1 MKKIIYLF
9 TVSVLSVLF
18 TACDVLD
25 LKPEDYYASG
35 NFWQNEAQ
43 VDAFALGLHAGLRN
57 SYQNMMFTLGEAR
70 GGTQKNG
77 TTFQNSSIDMSSP
90 IKNNS
95 FTKDNT
101 GISSWYGLY
110 GNILQINHFI
120 EQLENGTTF
129 LSTNQRNYY
138 LGQAYGLRAF
148 YYFYLYRTFGGVP
161 IIKEVKVLQG
171 QVVAK
176 NLYTPR
182 SSAKETFDFI
192 KDDINKSEASFGTQT
207 NIKNN
212 KGQWSYYATKML
224 KGEIY
229 LWSAKVTTGNQTPAA
244 SDIQT
249 AETALQDVLNTSSFG
264 LMDNYADVFEYSKKG
279 NKEVI
284 LAMRFADGEA
294 SNGISSFSYQIPLF
308 VNVFYDR
315 EGNLITTDIL
325 RIISTVV
332 QRHEYK
338 TGFFNSYDDKDSR
351 KRSIFYD
358 AYNTDG
364 DLMGTVVVKYNG
376 MVNAQGSRS
385 WSDDLVVYRL
395 ADAILMMAEIK
406 NMQGQPVNTYIN
418 QIRQRAYGINYV
430 AATHGYVNSDFA
442 TNELAIL
449 KERDKEFVLEGKR
462 WFDIR
467 RMQQSKD
474 GQPLAFSASANY
486 EDANPVIDPAKP
498 YLLLWPID
506 INALNNDPELTQ
518 TEGYN

>member
-9 TVSVLSVLF
+9 TISALSILF
-18 TACDVLD
+18 SACDLLD

-43 VDAFALGLHAGLRN
+43 VDGFALGLHADLRN

-77 TTFQNSSIDMSSP
+77 TTFQNSSIDQSSP

-101 GISSWYGLY
+101 GISGWYGLY
-110 GNILQINHFI
+110 GKILQVNHFI
-120 EQLENGTTF
+120 DQLENATTF

-148 YYFYLYRTFGGVP
+148 YYFYLYRTYGGVP

-176 NLYTPR
+176 DLYTPR
-182 SSAKETFDFI
+182 STAKQTLDFI
-192 KDDINKSEASFGTQT
+192 KEDISKSEAAFGTQT
-207 NIKNN
+207 TIKNN

-229 LWSAKVTTGNQTPAA
+229 LWSAKVTTGDQIPAA
-244 SDIQT
+244 TDLQS
-249 AETALQDVLNTSSFG
+249 AETALQDVLNTTSFG
-264 LMDNYADVFEYSKKG
+264 LMDKYANVFNYANKG

-294 SNGISSFSYQIPLF
+294 TNGISSFSYQIPLF

-315 EGNLITTDIL
+315 AGNLITTDIL
-325 RIISTVV
+325 QIINTVV

-338 TGFFNSYDDKDSR
+338 VGFFNSYDDKDSR
-351 KRSIFYD
+351 KRDIFYD
-358 AYNTDG
+358 AYNKDG
-364 DLMGTVVVKYNG
+364 NLMGTVVVKYNG

-395 ADAILMMAEIK
+395 ADAVLMMAEIK
-406 NMQGQPVNTYIN
+406 NMQGQPIDAYIN
-418 QIRQRAYGINYV
+418 QIRQRAYGANYV
-430 AATHGYVNSDFA
+430 PATHGYVNSDFTA
-442 TNELAIL
+442 NELTIL

-467 RMQQSKD
+467 RMQQTKG
-474 GQPLAFSASANY
+474 GQPLAFAPSANY
-486 EDANPVIDPAKP
+486 EDSAPVIDPEKS
-498 YLLLWPID
+498 YLLLWPVD
-506 INALNNDPELTQ
+506 VNTLNNDPELTQ